1 MNAQTI
7 VEKILQDARSQA
19 HTLLQEAQE
28 GAERSK
34 EALERKIADQREA
47 IRGQAEQDA
56 RIQEE
61 RMLRMA
67 ELDQRKA
74 LLTAKRAVMDKA
86 FDLALE
92 KMMNMPV
99 AQARAYN
106 LKLLCALAQGG
117 DQLVVGSP
125 APAWFDD
132 SVLQEVNRAFEQA
145 GHPGK
150 LTLSPEQ
157 PAIKGGF
164 VLRREGMEL
173 NCSYD
178 SLLKTRRLALEG
190 EVAGILFP

>member
-19 HTLLQEAQE
+19 RTLLREAQE

-47 IRGQAEQDA
+47 VRRQAEQDA
-56 RIQEE
+56 KAQED

-74 LLTAKRAVMDKA
+74 LLTAKRAVMDRA
-86 FDLALE
+86 FDLALD
-92 KMMNMPV
+92 KMLAMPSRE
-99 AQARAYN
+99 AREYN
-106 LKLLCALAQGG
+106 LNLLCAFAQGG
-117 DQLVVGSP
+117 EQLAVGAP
-125 APAWFDD
+125 APDWLDKSFLEEA
-132 SVLQEVNRAFEQA
+132 NRALEKA
-145 GHPGK
+145 GRPGN
-150 LTLSPEQ
+150 LTLASDQ

-164 VLRREGMEL
+164 VLRREGLEL
-173 NCSYD
+173 NCSYEA
-178 SLLKTRRLALEG
+178 LLKTRRLALEG